1 MAIDKYNLLK
11 ATFYSSASTRNV
23 IIDERLEETFIK
35 SSKEI
40 ERINFDDCY
49 ISLSIDNIIYKLLN
63 LSVNFEITISVS
75 VDFLESGL
83 VKFCYDVGTSNS
95 SLINEMNLTMLVYMS
110 NNLIDNKLYEKII
123 SKVKDGSVRFIVK
136 TNRLLGFIPWFWY
149 TDHFYLQLEN
159 RFTVFK
165 KDAIFTTEDEAR
177 QYIEKNIRFIDYE
190 DRIKNWLSFLNTT
203 FLITLNK

>member
-11 ATFYSSASTRNV
+11 AAFYSSASTRNV

-63 LSVNFEITISVS
+63 LSVNLEITISVS

-95 SLINEMNLTMLVYMS
+95 SLINEMNLKMLVYMS
-110 NNLIDNKLYEKII
+110 NKLIDSKLDEK
-123 SKVKDGSVRFIVK
+123 D
-136 TNRLLGFIPWFWY
+136 
-149 TDHFYLQLEN
+149 
-159 RFTVFK
+159 
-165 KDAIFTTEDEAR
+165 
-177 QYIEKNIRFIDYE
+177 NI
-190 DRIKNWLSFLNTT
+190 KS
-203 FLITLNK
+203 